1 MHNIKDIRKDIDN
14 FKNTIKN
21 RNVDVDFD
29 QILNLDEENRKLIQE
44 KEKLEMEKKS
54 ISKSKDETL
63 FEKSKEISNKIDDLS
78 KNQKNVKDQLDQI
91 LSNIPNLPLN
101 DVPVGKD
108 ENSNKEVVKSGKIK
122 EMSFKPK
129 SHYEIGEKL
138 NMLDFD
144 LATKT
149 TGSRF
154 VFVKDKLASLER
166 AISNFMIDTHVNNN
180 GYTEISPPLMATDNT
195 MFGTGQLPKFEN
207 DQFEIKF
214 DDKNDRKFLIPTAE
228 VILTNMVKNQI
239 LNLKSLPM
247 RLVASTPC
255 FRKEA
260 GSYGKD
266 TKGMIRQH
274 QFYKVELVSIVENN
288 KCIEE
293 LERMT
298 NCATKILDDL
308 QLPYRKII
316 LSTGDMG
323 FSAEKTYDIE
333 VWLPSEN
340 KYREISSCSS
350 CGTFQAKRMK
360 ARYKNNNN
368 ENEFVGTL
376 NGRLVASTPCFR
388 KEAGS
393 YGKDTKG
400 MIRQHQ
406 FYKVELVSIVE
417 NNKCIEELERMT
429 NCATKILDDLQL
441 PYRKIILSTGDMGF
455 SAEKTYDIEVWLPSE
470 NKYREISSCSSCGT
484 FQAKRM
490 KARYKNNN
498 NENEFVGTLNGS
510 GLAVGRTLIAILENY
525 QTEDGSIII
534 PEKLRPY
541 MNNMEKIGIN

>member
-14 FKNTIKN
+14 FKNIIKN

-274 QFYKVELVSIVENN
+274 QFY
-288 KCIEE
+288 
-293 LERMT
+293 
-298 NCATKILDDL
+298 
-308 QLPYRKII
+308 Q
-316 LSTGDMG
+316 
-323 FSAEKTYDIE
+323 
-333 VWLPSEN
+333 
-340 KYREISSCSS
+340 
-350 CGTFQAKRMK
+350 
-360 ARYKNNNN
+360 
-368 ENEFVGTL
+368 
-376 NGRLVASTPCFR
+376 
-388 KEAGS
+388 
-393 YGKDTKG
+393 
-400 MIRQHQ
+400 
-406 FYKVELVSIVE
+406 VELVSIVE